1 MNPPIKCI
9 NVNWGIYSISV
20 IPNNMLRL
28 WKVIMGFFGHNL
40 KWRAIQNKKYY
51 GKRHNSTFMI
61 YGCQFHDDNKRLIFN
76 MYFLEIVYIPNM
88 ELEDFWSCILLMDCL
103 QVINETHSQCNKASG
118 KCFSSNSQKVRN
130 VFLTESK
137 NCMKWR

>member
-1 MNPPIKCI
+1 
-9 NVNWGIYSISV
+9 
-20 IPNNMLRL
+20 
-28 WKVIMGFFGHNL
+28 
-40 KWRAIQNKKYY
+40 
-51 GKRHNSTFMI
+51 MI

-118 KCFSSNSQKVRN
+118 KWFSSNSQKVRN